1 MIRHISHSSTNDC
14 YEPRLITRTG
24 NFVSRAEESTSHTI
38 GSSMNFIQESEG
50 VPYDTQLVA
59 EIHAVHSDT
68 ESTKPRTACQQ
79 VFETT
84 ELVEHIMSFFPM
96 KKIFNVQRVSKQWR
110 DIIANSPGLQ
120 EKMFLRL
127 KTTPKERYE
136 VHVLG
141 WSDRALRWLNRPR
154 QTLLTLVSVNPELPR
169 HGKCRKRQFG
179 MACTG
184 CRKKV
189 VLEWG
194 PANIRQ
200 TFSLLDTYVSD
211 PPCKEARVCLGVG
224 FQGESSVFPVEIS
237 VHGVWVGSERGLTFQ
252 DFLRAALNSRN
263 WICSDKVPGS
273 KSYLMARDI
282 SLREAIGR
290 LPEYTSTPT
299 LLDCPVMQAKLIL
312 LDDVAAPTP
321 EERATIAAA
330 VRNEGTPK

>member
-1 MIRHISHSSTNDC
+1 
-14 YEPRLITRTG
+14 
-24 NFVSRAEESTSHTI
+24 
-38 GSSMNFIQESEG
+38 MNFIQESEG

-189 VLEWG
+189 VL
-194 PANIRQ
+194 
-200 TFSLLDTYVSD
+200 
-211 PPCKEARVCLGVG
+211 VG
-224 FQGESSVFPVEIS
+224 FQGKSSVFPVEIS

-330 VRNEGTPK
+330 VRNEGPPK